1 MLRPSL
7 GLVQLLVT
15 ADAPPPDKSS
25 RDTDQQ
31 ASDEN
36 KSTTETVE
44 GLVGARPEVGAE
56 PVAALADAVG
66 DTDESRL
73 LAPWGWHHLS
83 LPGKLQV
90 ETVVGTRDEDE
101 EGKIAHANVGNR
113 NEESAADGGDE
124 NGNHDV
130 PVVLLATAGGPC
142 AQTGE
147 GVGEGIRR
155 GLDEV
160 GGELAKVEGVDDLRT
175 LLVEVSGGRGEEAH
189 TEGRKS
195 LKA

>member
-1 MLRPSL
+1 MLRPAL
-7 GLVQLLVT
+7 GLIQLLVPANT
-15 ADAPPPDKSS
+15 PPPHKSS

-31 ASDEN
+31 AADED
-36 KSTTETVE
+36 KTATKTVE
-44 GLVGARPEVGAE
+44 GLVGAGPEVGTE

-66 DTDESRL
+66 DTDEGRL

-83 LPGKLQV
+83 LPGKLEV
-90 ETVVGTRDEDE
+90 ETVVGTGDEDE
-101 EGKIAHANVGNR
+101 EGKVAHANVGNGD
-113 NEESAADGGDE
+113 EKGAADGGDE
-124 NGNHDV
+124 DGDHDV

-160 GGELAKVEGVDDLRT
+160 GGELAKVEGVDDLET
-175 LLVEVSGGRGEEAH
+175 VLVEFPCGEGEEAH